1 MRYAVVLAAALPL
14 MGCAA
19 AGPAITSLTTAG
31 VAGSVGSATGS
42 ALAGVGAGVAAAY
55 GTDQLVQ
62 YSERRLQDKQQQA
75 IASAAAPL
83 NSGQSAHWDIPSDGT
98 IDKAA
103 RLVLSG
109 DKGTVEVAHIF
120 GQAIPCK
127 DVIFTVNGDH
137 GIYTTTICNSRRA
150 MTLDLVNMT
159 QTGNNFPA
167 ARDTPRW
174 SLVFGA

>member
-42 ALAGVGAGVAAAY
+42 ALAGVGAGVAVAY

-83 NSGQSAHWDIPSDGT
+83 NSGQSAHWDIPGDGT

-103 RLVLSG
+103 QLLLSG

-137 GIYTTTICNSRRA
+137 GIYTTTICKNDQGTW
-150 MTLDLVNMT
+150 MW
-159 QTGNNFPA
+159 A
-167 ARDTPRW
+167 AGEPSVHRW
-174 SLVFGA
+174 GYLQ